1 MKTTNV
7 AVVALG
13 AAVMAALLAYPA
25 FATTAQNN
33 ISPTTTSGSAPAAA
47 GSTNTAAMAPI
58 PKGMH
63 PGPGFRGGGRGPFGQ
78 GGAGQTTTFTNGQT
92 ITLTSTK
99 GEYFVVGSNGKTNGT
114 ASGTLTFTVT
124 GKLTAGYILN
134 VGGSLTVNGTTY
146 NVTSGSALMGPGGS
160 GIQGQGATSASGSF
174 IVRASARGD
183 FSGTTTSTVSLD
195 FSNGTTEYAVFLT
208 GSIQG

>member
-25 FATTAQNN
+25 FATTAPTNT
-33 ISPTTTSGSAPAAA
+33 SPTTTSGSAAAA
-47 GSTNTAAMAPI
+47 SIAATAPV
-58 PKGMH
+58 PNGMH
-63 PGPGFRGGGRGPFGQ
+63 PGPGIWANGGGPHGDGRGSQ
-78 GGAGQTTTFTNGQT
+78 TTTTFTTGQT
-92 ITLTSTK
+92 VTLTSTK
-99 GEYFVVGSNGKTNGT
+99 GEFFVVGSNGKTNGT

-134 VGGSLTVNGTTY
+134 AGGSLKVNGTTY
-146 NVTSGSALMGPGGS
+146 NVTSGSAVMGPGGS
-160 GIQGQGATSASGSF
+160 SIQGQGATSSSGSF
-174 IVRASARGD
+174 ILRAVARGD

-195 FSNGTTEYAVFLT
+195 FSNGTTEYAVLLT
-208 GSIQG
+208 SSIQG